1 MGLFDKIKSVGKAG
15 ANVAVATA
23 KGAAN
28 AASEAASKELQN
40 QAAKPVKPAHV
51 EGEKLYIIED
61 EEGNELGYALWENGQ
76 TVEYYYEE
84 VEEGSE
90 EAAEILAAEA
100 AAAEAAAAET
110 AAAAEAEA
118 EKPSIVK
125 SDIDEESEAIEF
137 SEDDIA
143 YYITDEND
151 VEIGFALIEDGKEVE
166 YYYTEEEIEATK
178 NAPKEKSD
186 LQAGFD
192 ATKEVVS
199 EVAATAASA
208 YKQGLSM
215 VAEFAPMLNE
225 FKGAIETGKKV
236 RHPVRAIKD
245 DIKKTIDE
253 ATAEPEAEAA
263 EQAAE
268 AVGAEAGAV
277 AGAAPAQGAQAA
289 SEGIPVVDTTAAAP
303 AQAAQAAP
311 AAASSDAT
319 MAAAQAAAQAA
330 QAAAAAAAA
339 AVAATNAAGGAGA
352 VPPVE

>member
-23 KGAAN
+23 KGAAS
-28 AASEAASKELQN
+28 AASEAASKELKN
-40 QAAKPVKPAHV
+40 QPAKPVHV
-51 EGEKLYIIED
+51 EGEKLYVIED

-84 VEEGSE
+84 VEEGSK
-90 EAAEILAAEA
+90 EAAEIEAAE
-100 AAAEAAAAET
+100 
-110 AAAAEAEA
+110 AAEAEA
-118 EKPSIVK
+118 GEGAGDDVAAASDEIEKPSIVK
-125 SDIDEESEAIEF
+125 SDIDENSEAIEF

-186 LQAGFD
+186 LQAGLD
-192 ATKEVVS
+192 ATKEVVT

-253 ATAEPEAEAA
+253 ATAEAAEAEGAEAA
-263 EQAAE
+263 AEGANAAATIE
-268 AVGAEAGAV
+268 
-277 AGAAPAQGAQAA
+277 GAAPAA
-289 SEGIPVVDTTAAAP
+289 EGIPVVDTTGAAAP
-303 AQAAQAAP
+303 AVAAP
-311 AAASSDAT
+311 AGNDA

-339 AVAATNAAGGAGA
+339 AVAASNAAGSSTGGA
-352 VPPVE
+352 PVE